1 MANSRTTK
9 KTTVVAA
16 LLLTVSLAE
25 RDYSVIWKRVSKD
38 VSLLLDYYLPQSN
51 CPISKIQKKKKK
63 KKKRINNNKKRNR

>member
-16 LLLTVSLAE
+16 LLLTVSLAGK
-25 RDYSVIWKRVSKD
+25 DYSVIWKRVSKD

-51 CPISKIQKKKKK
+51 CPISKNQKKKPKK
-63 KKKRINNNKKRNR
+63 ELIIIKNRNR

>member
-51 CPISKIQKKKKK
+51 CPISKNQKIKI
-63 KKKRINNNKKRNR
+63 KKRINNNKK

>member
-25 RDYSVIWKRVSKD
+25 RDYSVILKRVSKD

-51 CPISKIQKKKKK
+51 CPISKNQKKKKI
-63 KKKRINNNKKRNR
+63 KKRINNNKK